1 MTCIYLNKVIDIR
14 RKSEQ
19 YSLFS
24 DMSVYLS
31 HIKSSVYV
39 PFFRHIYVFRR
50 ITGDEMTSIE
60 IPVENV
66 CKKVLM

>member
-1 MTCIYLNKVIDIR
+1 
-14 RKSEQ
+14 
-19 YSLFS
+19 
-24 DMSVYLS
+24 MSVYLS

-39 PFFRHIYVFRR
+39 PFFRHIYVFKR